1 MFRSMHSIPSE
12 RREKRSTDSAE
23 ALQFLVE
30 KVADRSGAPALVLVD
45 DGGRIVAGT
54 GMPDEVLGL
63 ARVARDVGH
72 RQATVQEV
80 EVATHGGDVAA
91 RSFAAGER
99 SLTFAALTERMRGLG
114 DAIRAVRRILDR

>member
-1 MFRSMHSIPSE
+1 MQPIAPE

-63 ARVARDVGH
+63 AQVARDVGH
-72 RQATVQEV
+72 RRASAHDV

-114 DAIRAVRRILDR
+114 EAIQAVRRILGR